1 MLTLL
6 PAASLTACLA
16 WSSRK
21 LYPKLR
27 RAGRTGVRWVYGST
41 RGPPTRQEDAAHEG
55 SVAWMR
61 MQKACRKQGGRRA
74 HQLTQVGTCKE
85 GRECSQMCQ
94 RALTGK
100 QTLPGGGALELG
112 DLRLVEDGSQRSG
125 ALGSNAVALETA
137 SEGQD
142 GMR

>member
-1 MLTLL
+1 
-6 PAASLTACLA
+6 
-16 WSSRK
+16 
-21 LYPKLR
+21 
-27 RAGRTGVRWVYGST
+27 
-41 RGPPTRQEDAAHEG
+41 
-55 SVAWMR
+55 
-61 MQKACRKQGGRRA
+61 
-74 HQLTQVGTCKE
+74 
-85 GRECSQMCQ
+85 MCQ

>member
-1 MLTLL
+1 MDGNGEGG
-6 PAASLTACLA
+6 
-16 WSSRK
+16 
-21 LYPKLR
+21 
-27 RAGRTGVRWVYGST
+27 AGGWE
-41 RGPPTRQEDAAHEG
+41 EDSE
-55 SVAWMR
+55 R
-61 MQKACRKQGGRRA
+61 DQGRRCA
-74 HQLTQVGTCKE
+74 RFLTQEKRVQ
-85 GRECSQMCQ
+85 GRGKCSQMCQ